1 MIFYILHQFEFWILR
16 AQRYYFF
23 ILLHFRYLQSSYQK
37 EFEPLLLITSQEIY
51 LWNCFQ
57 KYEWLLIHFI
67 LIHHLQPLFAFYIAL
82 ILVLQS
88 NFKSYLWSYLLQN
101 ALHVFPLIRV
111 ANNKNLE
118 IHLLCIELLI
128 HSTLIHQLIKMLLID
143 FSIATLQQ
151 FSSNHLKILNKNGN
165 LSYKIPLLY
174 DAMRNLLYFNLAL
187 FSNLELIWNDWN
199 LLFLFLLHFTTI
211 AEEAMQK
218 QG

>member
-1 MIFYILHQFEFWILR
+1 MIFYIPHQFELWILR

-67 LIHHLQPLFAFYIAL
+67 LIHHLQPLFAFYIVL

-199 LLFLFLLHFTTI
+199 LLFLFLLRFI
-211 AEEAMQK
+211 QWC
-218 QG
+218 

>member
-1 MIFYILHQFEFWILR
+1 MIFYILHQFELWILR

-67 LIHHLQPLFAFYIAL
+67 LIHHLQPLFAFYITL

-88 NFKSYLWSYLLQN
+88 NFKSYLLSYLLQN

-199 LLFLFLLHFTTI
+199 LLFLFLLRFTTI
-211 AEEAMQK
+211 AEEAMHK

>member
-1 MIFYILHQFEFWILR
+1 MIFYIPHQFELWILR

-67 LIHHLQPLFAFYIAL
+67 LIHHLQPLFAFYIVL

-199 LLFLFLLHFTTI
+199 LLFLFLLRFTTI